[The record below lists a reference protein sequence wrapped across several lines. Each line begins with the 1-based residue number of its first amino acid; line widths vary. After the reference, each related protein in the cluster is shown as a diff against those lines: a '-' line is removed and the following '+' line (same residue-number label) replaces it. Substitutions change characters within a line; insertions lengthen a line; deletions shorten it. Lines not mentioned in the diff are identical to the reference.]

1 MTAVIKRRALPK
13 PPLPA
18 TKEYR
23 HIEKVP
29 VGLFDPFEWDPEK
42 AKKARAR
49 SIETRQKRARE
60 RSRES
65 RQRSHP
71 RRVWSAAE
79 LEEIE
84 RMRKQGM
91 IWKDIARHY
100 GTSDTSVRQVYERR
114 KEQKNGRG

>member
-1 MTAVIKRRALPK
+1 MTAVIKCRALPK

-18 TKEYR
+18 TQEYR

-42 AKKARAR
+42 AKKARAK

-60 RSRES
+60 S
-65 RQRSHP
+65 RQCSHP
-71 RRVWSAAE
+71 RRVWSTAE

-114 KEQKNGRG
+114 KEQKNGRE